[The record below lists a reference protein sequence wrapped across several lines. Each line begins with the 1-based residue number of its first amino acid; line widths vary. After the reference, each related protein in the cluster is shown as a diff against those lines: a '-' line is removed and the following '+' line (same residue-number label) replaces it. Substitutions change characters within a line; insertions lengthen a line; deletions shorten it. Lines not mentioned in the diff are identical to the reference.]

1 MERQH
6 RTKIISLRLRPS
18 EEAMFKRMASIND
31 MTVSDYVRRILKH
44 QVKLDIKT
52 FKIKRNGI

>member
-6 RTKIISLRLRPS
+6 RTKTLRVRVRPS
-18 EEAMFKRMASIND
+18 EEAMFKKMASIND

-44 QVKLDIKT
+44 QVKLDVKT
-52 FKIKRNGI
+52 IRDKEKVS

>member
-6 RTKIISLRLRPS
+6 RTKTLRVRIRPS
-18 EEAMFKRMASIND
+18 EEAMFKRMANIND

-44 QVKLDIKT
+44 QVKLDVKT
-52 FKIKRNGI
+52 IREDKKAS

>member
-31 MTVSDYVRRILKH
+31 MTISDYVRRILKH
-44 QVKLDIKT
+44 QVKLDVKTIKD
-52 FKIKRNGI
+52 KEKVS